1 MDSFLSKQS
10 PPQLASVPRHL
21 KGFGAGGKTGA
32 ALPWT
37 LCSEAKRTGR
47 PCGDCPVLV

>member
-1 MDSFLSKQS
+1 MDSFLSKRT

-21 KGFGAGGKTGA
+21 KGFGAGGERELLFPGH
-32 ALPWT
+32 
-37 LCSEAKRTGR
+37 CDEAKRTVR